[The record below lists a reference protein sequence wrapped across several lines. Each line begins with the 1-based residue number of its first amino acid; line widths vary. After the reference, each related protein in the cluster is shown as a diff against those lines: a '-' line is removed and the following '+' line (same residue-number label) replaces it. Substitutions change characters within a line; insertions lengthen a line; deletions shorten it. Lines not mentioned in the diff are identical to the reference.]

1 MDNVQI
7 SIGNNGVADFR
18 TIDEVHALAKSLITA
33 ICPDHPHVVAGLV
46 ELMINAVEHGNLG
59 ITYGEKTEL
68 NQAEQWDAE
77 IEKRLNL
84 PENQKKSAN
93 IHWERNSEEVVFT
106 ICDQGDGF
114 EWHIY
119 MDAEQK
125 RIHDLHGRG
134 ITMARAMSFTHLE
147 YQGCG
152 NIVRAVVK
160 LETTPLIKKF

>member
-1 MDNVQI
+1 MDKRQKP
-7 SIGNNGVADFR
+7 IGNKGVASFR

-33 ICPDHPHVVAGLV
+33 TCPDHPDVVLGLV

-59 ITYGEKTEL
+59 ITYEEKTEL
-68 NQAEQWDAE
+68 DQAEQWDAE

-84 PENQKKSAN
+84 PENQKKSAT
-93 IHWERNSEEVVFT
+93 IHWECNSEEAVFT

-114 EWHIY
+114 DWHPY
-119 MDAEQK
+119 MGVEQQC
-125 RIHDLHGRG
+125 IHGLHGRG

-160 LETTPLIKKF
+160 LETAT